1 MYYIQGVDKPNFLDR
16 LFNIIK
22 LNDNKILIPI
32 KENDEIDKE
41 KDNRIALKIVK
52 LLNRGNCR
60 KVVISKELKK
70 HKEFIN
76 ILQSNDINIAD
87 GKWLAEVLMEKM
99 IQYVI
104 DKKNINPNEDK
115 ISILI
120 NDLTEISLENIKNIL
135 MKYKKVNIVTNHIE
149 KFKRLEE
156 EFEENGVILQIANN
170 KRKSLSKSKIILNVD
185 FPKELLNKYNIYDEA
200 IIINIKTEANIT
212 KKRFNG
218 IVIKDYQII
227 ISNDREMKQENMTSY
242 DIKDVYQTRI
252 HQKKPYKT
260 IMQQIEKD
268 KVKISELLGS
278 NTKI

>member
-1 MYYIQGVDKPNFLDR
+1 MYYIQEVDKHNFLER

-22 LNDNKILIPI
+22 LDDNKILIPI
-32 KENDEIDKE
+32 KEKDEIDKE
-41 KDNRIALKIVK
+41 KDSRISLKIVK
-52 LLNRGNCR
+52 LLNRGNCK

-76 ILQSNDINIAD
+76 ILQSNDVNIVD

-99 IQYVI
+99 IQYII
-104 DKKNINPNEDK
+104 DKKDINPNEDK

-156 EFEENGVILQIANN
+156 EFEENGVILQISNN
-170 KRKSLSKSKIILNVD
+170 KRKSLAKSKIILNVD

-218 IVIKDYQII
+218 IVIKDYQIVFNKLDGI
-227 ISNDREMKQENMTSY
+227 EENLDLYDKKDIYQAKLYRRE
-242 DIKDVYQTRI
+242 
-252 HQKKPYKT
+252 PYKS
-260 IMQQIEKD
+260 IMEQIEKD

>member
-1 MYYIQGVDKPNFLDR
+1 M
-16 LFNIIK
+16 
-22 LNDNKILIPI
+22 
-32 KENDEIDKE
+32 
-41 KDNRIALKIVK
+41 
-52 LLNRGNCR
+52 
-60 KVVISKELKK
+60 VISKELKK

-76 ILQSNDINIAD
+76 ILQSNDVNIVD

-99 IQYVI
+99 IQYII
-104 DKKNINPNEDK
+104 DKKDINPNEDK

-156 EFEENGVILQIANN
+156 EFEENGVILQISNN
-170 KRKSLSKSKIILNVD
+170 KRKSLAKSKIILNVD

-218 IVIKDYQII
+218 IVIKDYQIVFNKLDGI
-227 ISNDREMKQENMTSY
+227 EENLDLYDKKDIYQAKLYRRE
-242 DIKDVYQTRI
+242 
-252 HQKKPYKT
+252 PYKS
-260 IMQQIEKD
+260 IMEQIEKD